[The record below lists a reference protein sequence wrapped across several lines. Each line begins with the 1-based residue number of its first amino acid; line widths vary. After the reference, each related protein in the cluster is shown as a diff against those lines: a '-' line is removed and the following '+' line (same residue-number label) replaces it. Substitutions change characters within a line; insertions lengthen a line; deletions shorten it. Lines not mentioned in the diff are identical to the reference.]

1 MREQVSKGDPTIL
14 VVDAD
19 SSHRQSLRRALR
31 AVGYR
36 VLEALDYRGA
46 ENVQQQHRG
55 EVDLLV
61 TAISLP
67 GGNGY
72 ELARTLADVEPDLKV
87 LFVSGETGAKTSRY
101 YVSAWTELHTLTRPF
116 ELTDL
121 LQRIK
126 FILESGGLAAQTG

>member
-1 MREQVSKGDPTIL
+1 M
-14 VVDAD
+14 
-19 SSHRQSLRRALR
+19 RRALR

-72 ELARTLADVEPDLKV
+72 ELARTLADVQPDLKV
-87 LFVSGETGAKTSRY
+87 LFVSGETGAKASRY
-101 YVSAWTELHTLTRPF
+101 YVSAWTEHTLTRPF

-121 LQRIK
+121 LQRVK
-126 FILESGGLAAQTG
+126 FILESSGLAAETS

>member
-1 MREQVSKGDPTIL
+1 MSKGDPTIL